1 MRTKL
6 EVLHD
11 LREIENEMIEDGR
24 QLDVYLARNEG
35 SNVYL
40 AWTDTDANLTKRDAL
55 WRELKRI
62 EAGVAA

>member
-40 AWTDTDANLTKRDAL
+40 AWTDTDTNLTKRDAL